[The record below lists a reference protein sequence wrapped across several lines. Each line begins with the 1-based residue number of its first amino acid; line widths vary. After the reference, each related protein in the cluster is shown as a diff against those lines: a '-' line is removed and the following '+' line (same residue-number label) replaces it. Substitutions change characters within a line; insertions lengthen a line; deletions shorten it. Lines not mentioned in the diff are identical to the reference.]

1 MGQRE
6 PMSPDAHDARTCGC
20 AYFAHEELGPDI
32 LTPQPLS
39 PQPVQP
45 QHEPAPSDSPRRGV
59 PVSGDARLAWLVGRL
74 GECLDEVVGERG
86 GGVDVAD
93 LSGAGLGEV
102 LVGLLRVRRRVEGL
116 AAVVAG
122 RFEHGPEWAGSGA
135 RDAQAWLRG
144 QGNEGVVS
152 VRGVFT
158 GARIS
163 GGFGVVAGAWQAGDI
178 GAAHVGV
185 IDRVAGMFPRLVG
198 HLQAAQ
204 VELVELAREREPA
217 DFARALTGMCHRL
230 DPLAAEQDARD
241 RRRGYFLRA
250 SRILDGA
257 VRVDGLLPAD
267 VGALLIAS
275 LEAARAQATD
285 QADTTTDEASDTGD
299 RDTDPRDSGDRAAG
313 DRAAGARDAGA
324 RDAGARDAGAR
335 DAGGVG
341 GGVDVFGNPIRPG
354 DFASQDAYDSRVA
367 GQANV
372 EALHRILTSASPH
385 LPTVGGARPVIH
397 ITVDADTL
405 TRPTSTDTGTHTG
418 TDTGTVTGTDTGTG
432 DPARGGAVGGG
443 QGSGGGAWLDRFG
456 VPTFPLT
463 AQTAR
468 RLACDATVRP
478 LILDAHGQLTAYG
491 TATRTIPP
499 GMRALVT
506 RRDRH
511 CRFAG
516 CRARID
522 EIHHV
527 VFYSRGGPTRPDNLL
542 GLCWHHHHLVHH
554 DHWTLTGNANH
565 HITAT
570 GPHHHTW
577 TTRPPPT

>member
-1 MGQRE
+1 M
-6 PMSPDAHDARTCGC
+6 
-20 AYFAHEELGPDI
+20 
-32 LTPQPLS
+32 
-39 PQPVQP
+39 
-45 QHEPAPSDSPRRGV
+45 
-59 PVSGDARLAWLVGRL
+59 ARLD
-74 GECLDEVVGERG
+74 ECLDAAVGERG
-86 GGVDVAD
+86 GDVDPAR
-93 LSGAGLGEV
+93 LSGEGLGEV

-122 RFEHGPEWAGSGA
+122 RFAHGQEWSGDGA
-135 RDAQAWLRG
+135 RDAQGWLRG
-144 QGNEGVVS
+144 QGNEGLVS

-158 GARIS
+158 GARVS
-163 GGFGVVAGAWQAGDI
+163 ERFAGVAAAWQAGEV
-178 GAAHVGV
+178 GAGHVGV

-204 VELVELAREREPA
+204 VELVDLAREREPA

-230 DPLAAEQDARD
+230 DPLAAEEDARAQ
-241 RRRGYFLRA
+241 RKGYYLRA

-275 LEAARAQATD
+275 LEAARAQAPTD
-285 QADTTTDEASDTGD
+285 PVTTDS
-299 RDTDPRDSGDRAAG
+299 RDADPVTTDPVTTGSRDAAARGDDSDIPDPVTTGSRDAA
-313 DRAAGARDAGA
+313 ARDAGA
-324 RDAGARDAGAR
+324 RAADVEGP
-335 DAGGVG
+335 
-341 GGVDVFGNPIRPG
+341 VDVFGNPVRPG
-354 DFASQDAYDSRVA
+354 DVVAQDAVDTRVA

-372 EALHRILTSASPH
+372 EALYRILTSASPH
-385 LPTVGGARPVIH
+385 LPTVAGARPVIH
-397 ITVDADTL
+397 ITVDATTL
-405 TRPTSTDTGTHTG
+405 TGTNPTTDTHTHTDCHTDTHTDCHTDCHTDTGPDAGAPAAGATG
-418 TDTGTVTGTDTGTG
+418 
-432 DPARGGAVGGG
+432 ARPGA
-443 QGSGGGAWLDRFG
+443 GAWLERFG

-463 AQTAR
+463 AETAR

-478 LILDAHGQLTAYG
+478 LILDSHGQLAAYG

-522 EIHHV
+522 EVHHI

-554 DHWTLTGNANH
+554 GHWTLTGNPNH
-565 HITAT
+565 DITAT

>member
-1 MGQRE
+1 M
-6 PMSPDAHDARTCGC
+6 
-20 AYFAHEELGPDI
+20 
-32 LTPQPLS
+32 
-39 PQPVQP
+39 
-45 QHEPAPSDSPRRGV
+45 
-59 PVSGDARLAWLVGRL
+59 AWLVARL
-74 GECLDEVVGERG
+74 DECLDAAVGERG
-86 GGVDVAD
+86 GDVDPAR
-93 LSGAGLGEV
+93 LSGEGLGEV

-122 RFEHGPEWAGSGA
+122 RFAHGQEWSGDGA
-135 RDAQAWLRG
+135 RDAQGWLRG
-144 QGNEGVVS
+144 QGNEGLVS

-158 GARIS
+158 GARVS
-163 GGFGVVAGAWQAGDI
+163 ERFAGVAAAWQAGEV
-178 GAAHVGV
+178 GAGHVGV

-204 VELVELAREREPA
+204 AELVDLAREREPA

-230 DPLAAEQDARD
+230 DPLAAEEDARD
-241 RRRGYFLRA
+241 RRRGYYFRA

-257 VRVDGLLPAD
+257 VRVDGLLPPD
-267 VGALLIAS
+267 VGGLLIAS
-275 LEAARAQATD
+275 LEAARAAIPDTID
-285 QADTTTDEASDTGD
+285 PVTIDPVTTGSRDADSVTTDS
-299 RDTDPRDSGDRAAG
+299 RDADSGTTDSRDADPRDADP
-313 DRAAGARDAGA
+313 RDAGA
-324 RDAGARDAGAR
+324 RAAGVPD
-335 DAGGVG
+335 
-341 GGVDVFGNPIRPG
+341 GVDVFGNPVRPG
-354 DFASQDAYDSRVA
+354 DVVAQDAVDTRVA
-367 GQANV
+367 GQRNV
-372 EALHRILTSASPH
+372 EALYRILTSASPH

-397 ITVDADTL
+397 ITVDATTL
-405 TRPTSTDTGTHTG
+405 TGTNPTAHDTGLNTGLDTGTDS
-418 TDTGTVTGTDTGTG
+418 DTSTAAGPDAGA
-432 DPARGGAVGGG
+432 PAAGEAGAR
-443 QGSGGGAWLDRFG
+443 SGAGAWLERFG

-463 AQTAR
+463 AETAR

-478 LILDAHGQLTAYG
+478 LILDSHGQLTAYG

-516 CRARID
+516 CRARVD

-527 VFYSRGGPTRPDNLL
+527 VFYSHGGPTRPDNLL

-554 DHWTLTGNANH
+554 GHWTLTGNPNH
-565 HITAT
+565 DVTAT

>member
-1 MGQRE
+1 MGQSQ
-6 PMSPDAHDARTCGC
+6 PMIPDAHDARTCGC
-20 AYFAHEELGPDI
+20 AYFAHDELGPDI
-32 LTPQPLS
+32 LTPQPLP
-39 PQPVQP
+39 PQPHPPQP
-45 QHEPAPSDSPRRGV
+45 DQPGPGPSDSPSRGV

-163 GGFGVVAGAWQAGDI
+163 GGFPVVAGAWQAGDI

-285 QADTTTDEASDTGD
+285 QADTTTDEASD
-299 RDTDPRDSGDRAAG
+299 
-313 DRAAGARDAGA
+313 
-324 RDAGARDAGAR
+324 AGARDAGAR

-354 DFASQDAYDSRVA
+354 DFAAQDAYDSRVA

-405 TRPTSTDTGTHTG
+405 TRPTRTDTG
-418 TDTGTVTGTDTGTG
+418 TDTGTDSGPTGTG

-443 QGSGGGAWLDRFG
+443 QGSGAGAWLDRFG

-478 LILDAHGQLTAYG
+478 LILDSHGQLTAYG